1 MKRICICCAA
11 LAGAL
16 AAGAASAADGDLA
29 ARARGHFDRFASIH
43 GEWMTNA
50 IPDSAAADFLMENVP
65 LLECPDAE
73 IETTY
78 YFRWWTF
85 RKHFFKSLGAFALR
99 GVK

>member
-1 MKRICICCAA
+1 MKSTSKLSFIAA
-11 LAGAL
+11 VAVCAGAVF
-16 AAGAASAADGDLA
+16 ADAYLV

-65 LLECPDAE
+65 LFECPDAE